1 MKLIVFAVPVVVS
14 FVLVVAIFVII
25 FFFVVLVVFV
35 VFVGIVFFA
44 VFVVFVFIAVLWV
57 ALIIDIVD
65 CESAQRPSP
74 ETVDGRNFASSK
86 VSRPHDPE
94 AEAIF
99 VHPPAPP
106 ISMLK

>member
-1 MKLIVFAVPVVVS
+1 MRLIVFAVLVVS
-14 FVLVVAIFVII
+14 FVLVVVIFVII

-44 VFVVFVFIAVLWV
+44 VFVVFVVFAAVLWV

-74 ETVDGRNFASSK
+74 ETVDGRNFASSE
-86 VSRPHDPE
+86 VSRPHDPK
-94 AEAIF
+94 AAGIF
-99 VHPPAPP
+99 VHTPAPRVQC
-106 ISMLK
+106 

>member
-1 MKLIVFAVPVVVS
+1 MLVVVS
-14 FVLVVAIFVII
+14 FVLVVVIFVII
-25 FFFVVLVVFV
+25 FLLIVLVVFV
-35 VFVGIVFFA
+35 VFV
-44 VFVVFVFIAVLWV
+44 FVTVLWV

-86 VSRPHDPE
+86 ISRPHDPK

-99 VHPPAPP
+99 VPTPAPRCQC
-106 ISMLK
+106 

>member
-1 MKLIVFAVPVVVS
+1 MKLTVFAVPVVVS

-25 FFFVVLVVFV
+25 FFVVLVVFV

>member
-1 MKLIVFAVPVVVS
+1 M
-14 FVLVVAIFVII
+14 
-25 FFFVVLVVFV
+25 
-35 VFVGIVFFA
+35 FVGIVFFA
-44 VFVVFVFIAVLWV
+44 VFVVFVVFVTVLWV

-86 VSRPHDPE
+86 VSRPHDPK

-99 VHPPAPP
+99 VHTPAPRCQC
-106 ISMLK
+106 